1 LIHLAITFKENH
13 SKIGELNSWKKASY
27 SFTQVLNIYRL
38 LNKAMA
44 NYHIQIIESNRKQ
57 IRNYYTK
64 FVLAPLRRSQ
74 GITIGNTVQ
83 KILLL
88 STRGTAITSVQIAE
102 LRHLFDSVNG
112 VREDGLE
119 LILNLK
125 QLVFRGYLSE
135 VAYGN
140 LLVTGPAT
148 VTASNLELPSEI
160 TIVDPD
166 QYIATLLPG
175 SQLDIKFTLETGK
188 GYRSIE
194 PNFNEL
200 LDTQFLLVDS
210 IFSPILKVDYSVE
223 TIQSVDSFN
232 LESLIL
238 EIWTN
243 GSISPNEALT
253 QAGKIAVRLFSEI
266 ANPESLENLESLDD
280 SNLQADQSTE
290 LNSNPL
296 GLNPSSNPSQTKI
309 NLSSFSELDWIDTMS
324 EEVKKQIQDLDER
337 TTKIVNLLQTE
348 IKSLK
353 EKEINNSSK
362 VQQLEKEKY
371 QLQSQLK
378 AVEDNFRKADNNQSK
393 LSSEVENLRQENSKF
408 KSDLSV
414 EKNNINGLEEQCF
427 QLEFDLE
434 NSQNQNQKIEQE
446 KSKLQSDVNSLR
458 NEKSVL
464 ENWLSETQNQFEKVN
479 NRNLENT
486 NQLQKLSE
494 ENSKIKTFLIEIK
507 EELKQANQEK
517 NKLSSQVN
525 ALGEN
530 LSQLKSNL
538 TSAQEELQKVNSDKN
553 NLSSEINTL
562 KNERNQL
569 QNKTEQLEAKIQDIE
584 NKLVEV
590 TKEKEELLNLSRQT
604 TQERLKLHEE
614 RLQLQNE
621 LNQIKRDQMALQ
633 SQFLERSNLL
643 KEANSQLE
651 ILAQQLYPS
660 FQLINQKLDEGF
672 SNTFSP
678 EIQVILSELKLQL
691 FQTQEKLHQIQ
702 PIAIPLLDSLRQ
714 EQDSLKSQ
722 LSTTQSQMAQVSQ
735 ERAELQSQIRN
746 MLTQL
751 EQTQQDLQQSRQEY
765 LQLQNQLSELN
776 RQLVSNRQD
785 LERKEAELSTSHQQ
799 VFQQQDQLAN
809 TGTQL
814 KQSQDEQI
822 LLREQLSNSET
833 QLKKIT
839 TELEKTQQLITQ
851 TQSNFQ
857 QLQQQK
863 LELENHLANNQG
875 RLEQS
880 LQQLNQSQDHQLN
893 LRDQLST
900 ADRRVKELEQELADL
915 QQKIDP
921 SKSSIDWL
929 NPFKKK

>member
-1 LIHLAITFKENH
+1 
-13 SKIGELNSWKKASY
+13 
-27 SFTQVLNIYRL
+27 
-38 LNKAMA
+38 MA

-64 FVLAPLRRSQ
+64 FVLVPLRRSQ
-74 GITIGNTVQ
+74 EITIGNTVQ

-210 IFSPILKVDYSVE
+210 IFSPILKVDYS
-223 TIQSVDSFN
+223 
-232 LESLIL
+232 
-238 EIWTN
+238 
-243 GSISPNEALT
+243 
-253 QAGKIAVRLFSEI
+253 
-266 ANPESLENLESLDD
+266 
-280 SNLQADQSTE
+280 
-290 LNSNPL
+290 
-296 GLNPSSNPSQTKI
+296 
-309 NLSSFSELDWIDTMS
+309 LDWIDTMS

-393 LSSEVENLRQENSKF
+393 LSYEVENLRQENSKF

-427 QLEFDLE
+427 QH
-434 NSQNQNQKIEQE
+434 
-446 KSKLQSDVNSLR
+446 
-458 NEKSVL
+458 
-464 ENWLSETQNQFEKVN
+464 
-479 NRNLENT
+479 LENT

-569 QNKTEQLEAKIQDIE
+569 QNKTEQLESKIQDIE

-660 FQLINQKLDEGF
+660 FQLINQKLDEGL

-691 FQTQEKLHQIQ
+691 FQTQEKL
-702 PIAIPLLDSLRQ
+702 
-714 EQDSLKSQ
+714 
-722 LSTTQSQMAQVSQ
+722 
-735 ERAELQSQIRN
+735 
-746 MLTQL
+746 
-751 EQTQQDLQQSRQEY
+751 
-765 LQLQNQLSELN
+765 
-776 RQLVSNRQD
+776 
-785 LERKEAELSTSHQQ
+785 
-799 VFQQQDQLAN
+799 
-809 TGTQL
+809 
-814 KQSQDEQI
+814 EQI

-839 TELEKTQQLITQ
+839 TELEKTQQLIAQ

-863 LELENHLANNQG
+863 LELENRLANNQG